1 MLTPDDHARITA
13 AVAKAEEGTS
23 GDIFCVL
30 AGEVSTYREV
40 PIAWGAAAALLIPPI
55 VLAIGFRPLMDAI
68 TAGGW
73 TAAQASAVPGEIA
86 IALTGYAIAQL
97 ILFAVAAFVVSLAP
111 VRRAV
116 TPRFLKRHRV
126 KKAAFHH
133 FAAAHSHASDSQTGV
148 LIFVA
153 LVERQVEVLA
163 DAAIHAKAGDTVWQ
177 NAARAVQ
184 AGMRQSDPTAGIEQ
198 AIAICGAALKA
209 HFPSDQR
216 GGSGVD
222 RPMEV

>member
-13 AVAKAEEGTS
+13 AVAKAEEGTG

-30 AGEVSTYREV
+30 AGEVSSYREV

-55 VLAIGFRPLMDAI
+55 VLALGFRPLLDTV

-86 IALTGYAIAQL
+86 FALTGYAVVQML
-97 ILFAVAAFVVSLAP
+97 IFALVAGLTALAP
-111 VRRAV
+111 IRRAV

-133 FAAAHSHASDSQTGV
+133 FAAAHSHARDSDTGV

-163 DAAIHAKAGDTVWQ
+163 DAAIHAKAGDAVW
-177 NAARAVQ
+177 NDAARAVQ
-184 AGMRQSDPTAGIEQ
+184 AGMRQPDPTAGIER
-198 AIAICGAALKA
+198 AVAICGAALKA
-209 HFPSDQR
+209 HFPSAQR
-216 GGSGVD
+216 GSGLD

>member
-1 MLTPDDHARITA
+1 MLTLEDRARITA
-13 AVAKAEEGTS
+13 AVAKAETGTS

-40 PIAWGAAAALLIPPI
+40 PIAAGAAAALLIPPI
-55 VLAIGFRPLMDAI
+55 VLAFGLRPLLDAV

-73 TAAQASAVPGEIA
+73 TADQASALPGELGF
-86 IALTGYAIAQL
+86 ALTGYAVAQL
-97 ILFAVAAFVVSLAP
+97 VLFAIVALVVSLAP
-111 VRRAV
+111 VRRLV

-133 FAAAHSHASDSQTGV
+133 FAAAHSHARDSDTGV

-163 DAAIHAKAGDTVWQ
+163 DAAIHAKAGDAVWQ
-177 NAARAVQ
+177 EAAKAVQ
-184 AGMRQSDPTAGIEQ
+184 EGMRQADPTAGIEQ

-209 HFPSDQR
+209 HFPTDGER
-216 GGSGVD
+216 PLD

>member
-1 MLTPDDHARITA
+1 MLTSEDHARITA
-13 AVAKAEEGTS
+13 AVAKAEAGTS

-30 AGEVSTYREV
+30 AGEVSSYREV

-55 VLAIGFRPLMDAI
+55 VLAFGLRPLLVAI

-73 TAAQASAVPGEIA
+73 TAAQATALQGELA
-86 IALTGYAIAQL
+86 YALTGYAIVQL
-97 ILFAVAAFVVSLAP
+97 ILFAIVAGITALPP
-111 VRRAV
+111 VRRVV

-126 KKAAFHH
+126 RKAAFHH
-133 FAAAHSHASDSQTGV
+133 FAAAHSHVRDSETGV

-163 DAAIHAKAGDTVWQ
+163 DAAIHAKAGDAVWRE
-177 NAARAVQ
+177 AADAVQ
-184 AGMRQSDPTAGIEQ
+184 AGMRQPDPTAGIEQ

-216 GGSGVD
+216 GSGVD
-222 RPMEV
+222 APMEA

>member
-1 MLTPDDHARITA
+1 MLTPEDHVRITA

-40 PIAWGAAAALLIPPI
+40 PIAWGAAVALLVPPI
-55 VLAIGFRPLMDAI
+55 VLAIGFRPLVDAI

-73 TAAQASAVPGEIA
+73 SAGQASAAPGEIA
-86 IALTGYAIAQL
+86 IALTGYSVAQL
-97 ILFAVAAFVVSLAP
+97 ILFAVVAMVVSLAP
-111 VRRAV
+111 VRRRL

-126 KKAAFHH
+126 KKAALHH
-133 FAAAHSHASDSQTGV
+133 FAAAHSHAKDSETGV

-163 DAAIHAKAGDTVWQ
+163 DAAIHAKAGEAPWQ
-177 NAARAVQ
+177 EAARAVQ
-184 AGMRQSDPTAGIEQ
+184 AGMRQPDPTAGIEA
-198 AIAICGAALKA
+198 AIAICGAALKT
-209 HFPSDQR
+209 HFPANGPR
-216 GGSGVD
+216 TID
-222 RPMEV
+222 RPIEV